1 MNKKKMT
8 ILEKRKRERNVHREG
23 NIFTVS
29 FYALLDI
36 IGLDK
41 FAIFST
47 PVDAI

>member
-1 MNKKKMT
+1 MNKKKIT
-8 ILEKRKRERNVHREG
+8 ILEKRKKRGMHIEV